1 MDNIYKMN
9 GVEGFIN
16 VLLVIFIF
24 WILYLATQQ
33 RVSAKE
39 HFFCPMAYHKYQLM
53 RTYPQLKY
61 RYAYY

>member
-1 MDNIYKMN
+1 MN

-24 WILYLATQQ
+24 WILYLATRQA
-33 RVSAKE
+33 VPEKVAKE

-61 RYAYY
+61 RCAYY